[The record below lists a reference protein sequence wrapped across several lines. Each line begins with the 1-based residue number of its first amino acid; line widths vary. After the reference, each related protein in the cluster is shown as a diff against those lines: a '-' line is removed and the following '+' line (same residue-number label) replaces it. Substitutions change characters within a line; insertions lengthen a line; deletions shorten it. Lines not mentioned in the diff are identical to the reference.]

1 MCTTSINTNC
11 YCYYYD
17 YCYYSTTIEATT
29 TTIVNISTSI
39 NLLAYYGRYSPQFI
53 PLNFLCWAN
62 SSLLCTE
69 TVGEIKKKPAKHKSC
84 SDNHEKGRK
93 NPALPALLVNR
104 LL

>member
-1 MCTTSINTNC
+1 MCTTSINTDC
-11 YCYYYD
+11 YCYYYYYYYYY

-29 TTIVNISTSI
+29 TTIVNISTSV

-69 TVGEIKKKPAKHKSC
+69 SVREIRKKTSKTQK
-84 SDNHEKGRK
+84 
-93 NPALPALLVNR
+93 LQ
-104 LL
+104 